1 MTPVPTSA
9 PPRAPR
15 WPMLLV
21 LSTVVAGI
29 ATALWFTGALH

>member
-1 MTPVPTSA
+1 MPATA

-21 LSTVVAGI
+21 LLAVIGGV
-29 ATALWFTGALH
+29 ATALWFAGALRIG